1 MLYGCGSFSSRTSV
15 EKFENSDDIR
25 ELLQVKQEKLIPEA
39 RFLYDMTYQ
48 KSILSTCS
56 QKRKYLYPS
65 AYGKWFQY
73 TDCKFKFYDAGDYE
87 TSLDVHIGDEDESID
102 AVSYMEFLSTKN
114 GEIVLKV
121 YGDRVISTKD
131 KYCSVYGIG
140 PYSIVK
146 VVKPALCE
154 ALVYRQV

>member
-1 MLYGCGSFSSRTSV
+1 MLYGCGSFSGRTSV

-25 ELLQVKQEKLIPEA
+25 ELLQVKEEKLIPEA

-87 TSLDVHIGDEDESID
+87 TSLNVHIGNEDESID
-102 AVSYMEFLSTKN
+102 AVSYMELVSTKN
-114 GEIVLKV
+114 GKILLNA
-121 YGDRVISTKD
+121 YGDGVISTKD

-140 PYSIVK
+140 GHHIVK
-146 VVKPALCE
+146 VVKPELCQALT
-154 ALVYRQV
+154 YTQV